1 MKKRKKGYF
10 QVYQLTMF
18 IGMIV
23 KKNLKRKFHL
33 IVTQSVFC
41 NVIFF
46 NIFKFNNLE
55 QNNAI
60 KILTSTKKDESNFN
74 NKTFYKT
81 NNNTNIYSNFR
92 TDSLNINSE
101 KYASI
106 KNNKLDNNFF
116 FNKTFILC
124 FLLYWHHL

>member
-46 NIFKFNNLE
+46 NIFK
-55 QNNAI
+55 
-60 KILTSTKKDESNFN
+60 SNFQFMVI
-74 NKTFYKT
+74 KKIFCYFE
-81 NNNTNIYSNFR
+81 YSFMQIE
-92 TDSLNINSE
+92 TIINW
-101 KYASI
+101 Y
-106 KNNKLDNNFF
+106 L
-116 FNKTFILC
+116 
-124 FLLYWHHL
+124 